1 MCPLSTRL
9 AMALIWLASSR
20 AFFGLLH
27 TFLASGAKV
36 VKLGPSTPRSYQ
48 SAVASLGTVG
58 VGERLLE
65 AFEGLAEALEVGD
78 FLADTLS
85 VVVDPFAAAF
95 GVKLGIGGNRFAVSG
110 TA

>member
-1 MCPLSTRL
+1 
-9 AMALIWLASSR
+9 
-20 AFFGLLH
+20 
-27 TFLASGAKV
+27 
-36 VKLGPSTPRSYQ
+36 
-48 SAVASLGTVG
+48 VG